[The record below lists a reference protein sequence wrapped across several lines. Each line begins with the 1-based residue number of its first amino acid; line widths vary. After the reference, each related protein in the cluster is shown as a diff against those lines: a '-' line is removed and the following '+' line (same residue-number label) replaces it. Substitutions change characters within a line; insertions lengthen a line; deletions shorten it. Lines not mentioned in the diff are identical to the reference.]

1 MRLLA
6 IAANISSLFTNKEA
20 WWRGRLKFF
29 ERTYVRGYSFHSG
42 IKAQAFGKSRI
53 PEDTGLESPVNR
65 QAESLPYQLRLAF
78 PSFCFGVRV

>member
-1 MRLLA
+1 M
-6 IAANISSLFTNKEA
+6 
-20 WWRGRLKFF
+20 KFF

-65 QAESLPYQLRLAF
+65 QAESLRYHQRDAGPHLSQ
-78 PSFCFGVRV
+78 S